1 MSYGLMEF
9 LGSIQSGEILDFSD
23 PEIDKAYCPFPI
35 NNGLAQHIDTVMLAQ
50 EMNKRPYL
58 SKHMQYLFLY
68 HSVSKKRRYGKWAKK
83 IELPEQSDVD
93 LLKELYQVSQEVA
106 EQYLTLMNPEEIETL
121 RVKMFKGGSS
131 KVRGSKK

>member
-9 LGSIQSGEILDFSD
+9 LGSIQSGDILDLND
-23 PEIDKAYCPFPI
+23 PDVEKAYCPFPI

-58 SKHMQYLFLY
+58 SKSMQYLFLY

-83 IELPEQSDVD
+83 IELPEQSDID
-93 LLKELYQVSQEVA
+93 LLKELYDVNQEKA
-106 EQYLTLMNPEEIETL
+106 EQYLTLMKPEEIKSL
-121 RVKMFKGGSS
+121 RERMFKGGSS
-131 KVRGSKK
+131 KAKGNKK